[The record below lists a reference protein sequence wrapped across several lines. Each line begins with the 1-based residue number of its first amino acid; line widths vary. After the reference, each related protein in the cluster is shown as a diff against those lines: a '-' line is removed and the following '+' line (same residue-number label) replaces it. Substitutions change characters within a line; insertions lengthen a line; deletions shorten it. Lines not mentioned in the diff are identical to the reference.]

1 MDNHSLLLVLGGKR
15 VKKTVLIV
23 EDEKLMRDIIKDYF
37 EINGFQVIEAGNGI
51 EALQQFEKHD
61 VDLIILDIMM
71 PMLDGY
77 SVCRKIREKSD
88 VLIIIITARA
98 DEDDQLLGFELGAD
112 EYVVKPFSP
121 NVLVARSKQL
131 LKRISNKVPTSDI
144 IIKDKL
150 EINKGAY
157 TVKINNELI
166 ELAPKEYD
174 ILLYLIE
181 NEGYALTREKLL
193 DQVWGYDF
201 FGDTRVVDTHI
212 KKLRKKIGEQAK
224 HLHTVIRVGYK
235 FEVIN
240 NEA

>member
-1 MDNHSLLLVLGGKR
+1 M
-15 VKKTVLIV
+15 KKTVLIV
-23 EDEKLMRDIIKDYF
+23 EDEKLMRDILKDYF
-37 EINGFQVIEAGNGI
+37 EIEGYNVIEAENGI
-51 EALQQFEKHD
+51 DALQQYEEHN

-88 VLIIIITARA
+88 VLIIIITARGE
-98 DEDDQLLGFELGAD
+98 DDDQLLGFDLGAD

-121 NVLVARSKQL
+121 KVLVARARQL
-131 LKRISNKVPTSDI
+131 LKRISTVTPISDLV
-144 IIKDKL
+144 IKDKI

-157 TVKINNELI
+157 SVKVNNQLLD
-166 ELAPKEYD
+166 LAPKEFD

-181 NEGYALTREKLL
+181 NEGYVLTREKLL

-212 KKLRKKIGEQAK
+212 KKLRKKLEDQAK
-224 HLHTVIRVGYK
+224 HIHTVIRVGYK
-235 FEVIN
+235 FEVIMD
-240 NEA
+240 EA

>member
-1 MDNHSLLLVLGGKR
+1 
-15 VKKTVLIV
+15 
-23 EDEKLMRDIIKDYF
+23 MRDILKDYF
-37 EINGFQVIEAGNGI
+37 EIEGFQVIEAENGL
-51 EALQQFEKHD
+51 EALQQFEKYS

-88 VLIIIITARA
+88 VLIIIITARGE
-98 DEDDQLLGFELGAD
+98 DDDQLLGFDLGAD

-121 NVLVARSKQL
+121 KVLVARSRQL
-131 LKRISNKVPTSDI
+131 LKRISNVTPISDL
-144 IIKDKL
+144 IIKDKI

-157 TVKINNELI
+157 SVKINNQTI
-166 ELAPKEYD
+166 ELAPKEFD

-181 NEGYALTREKLL
+181 NEGYVLTREKLL

-212 KKLRKKIGEQAK
+212 KKLRKKLEDQAK
-224 HLHTVIRVGYK
+224 HIHTVIRVGYK

-240 NEA
+240 DEA